1 MTSDAATLTSD
12 AATLGKSNQ
21 EQAVAAWVNYLNQLR
36 LENLLSA
43 LNRQD
48 VNLLDALASLHDAM
62 RRIDLEVVA
71 ANRGG
76 VKGMHGFIA
85 EVAEVGLGN
94 ARSQILGNVPVYQW
108 VNDNGPV
115 DLMRGGVEIQ
125 QKFVAAGGRFGLG
138 AIAEHLEKYPDFV
151 ENGGK
156 YQIPRDHFEVI
167 RKLHAMPRED
177 AGKLLTLG
185 GDGPS
190 LKDWNRIHAFF
201 DEGSV
206 GIESLEPSHLEY
218 SEVQKGAYSATLETE
233 EGSLRSTDQSLR
245 GDAYQESRPTL
256 REGTKATL
264 AAAAIEGGTAV
275 VLALVERRRAG
286 KHLRDFTG
294 GDWADIAGEGGFGV
308 AKGGVRGFSIYW
320 LTNFTATSAAV
331 ASSIVTAAFGVAE
344 QANKLRRGEIDE
356 LEFIENAELVCLETA
371 VSALS
376 SCVGQALIPVPVLG
390 AVIGNTVG
398 IIMYKTVSS
407 SLSQR
412 EASLIAQYVGEQ
424 RALDEQLAA
433 EYGELIEKLDAR
445 MSDYLG
451 LLERAFSPDLE
462 VALLGSVELALDLGV
477 ASEEVL
483 DSDEKV
489 LAYFL
494 D

>member
-1 MTSDAATLTSD
+1 MTSDAAILTSD

-48 VNLLDALASLHDAM
+48 VSLLDALASLHDAM

-94 ARSQILGNVPVYQW
+94 ARSQILGNGPVYQW

-294 GDWADIAGEGGFGV
+294 EDWADIAGEGGFGV
-308 AKGGVRGFSIYW
+308 AKGGVRGFSIYA

-398 IIMYKTVSS
+398 IIMYMTVSS

-412 EASLIAQYVGEQ
+412 EASLIAHYVGEQ

-433 EYGELIEKLDAR
+433 EYGELIDKLDAR

-462 VALLGSVELALDLGV
+462 VALLGSAELALDLGV

>member
-1 MTSDAATLTSD
+1 MSDAATLMSD
-12 AATLGKSNQ
+12 AAPLGKSNQ

-36 LENLLSA
+36 LDNLLRA

-48 VNLLDALASLHDAM
+48 VNLEDALASLHDAT
-62 RRIDLEVVA
+62 RKIDLEVVA

-85 EVAEVGLGN
+85 EVAEVGVGN
-94 ARSQILGNVPVYQW
+94 ARSQILGKGAAYQW

-138 AIAEHLEKYPDFV
+138 AIAEHLEKYPGFV
-151 ENGGK
+151 ESGGK

-167 RKLHAMPRED
+167 QKLHAMPRED

-185 GDGPS
+185 GEGPS
-190 LKDWNRIHAFF
+190 LKDWNRIQAFF

-206 GIESLEPSHLEY
+206 GIESLEPSHLKY
-218 SEVQKGAYSATLETE
+218 SEVQRGAYGATLETE

-245 GDAYQESRPTL
+245 GDAYREGRPTL
-256 REGTKATL
+256 REGAKATL
-264 AAAAIEGGTAV
+264 AAAAIEGGTA
-275 VLALVERRRAG
+275 LALAMVEKRRAG
-286 KHLRDFTG
+286 TQLKDFTG
-294 GDWADIAGEGGFGV
+294 EDWADVAGEGGVGV
-308 AKGGVRGFSIYW
+308 VKGGVRGFSIYA

-356 LEFIENAELVCLETA
+356 REFIENAELVCLETA

-398 IIMYKTVSS
+398 IIMYKAVSS
-407 SLSQR
+407 SLSER
-412 EASLIAQYVGEQ
+412 EELLIERYLSEQ
-424 RALDEQLAA
+424 RVLDEQLTAQ
-433 EYGELIEKLDAR
+433 YQELIDKLDVS

-451 LLERAFSPDLE
+451 VLERAFSPDVE
-462 VALLGSVELALDLGV
+462 IALLGSVELALELGV

-483 DSDEKV
+483 NSDEKV

-494 D
+494 E

>member
-1 MTSDAATLTSD
+1 MMSDAETL
-12 AATLGKSNQ
+12 AKSSQ

-36 LENLLSA
+36 LDNLLRA

-48 VNLLDALASLHDAM
+48 VNLKDALASLHDAT
-62 RRIDLEVVA
+62 RKIDLEVVA

-76 VKGMHGFIA
+76 PKGMHGFIA
-85 EVAEVGLGN
+85 EVAEVGVGN
-94 ARSQILGNVPVYQW
+94 ARSQILGKGAVYQW

-138 AIAEHLEKYPDFV
+138 AIADHLQKYPDFI
-151 ENGGK
+151 ESGGK

-167 RKLHAMPRED
+167 QKLHAMPREE
-177 AGKLLTLG
+177 AGRLLTRG

-190 LKDWNRIHAFF
+190 LKDWDRIQEFF
-201 DEGSV
+201 ARGSV
-206 GIESLEPSHLEY
+206 GIESLEPSNLEY
-218 SEVQKGAYSATLETE
+218 REVQRGAYSATLATE
-233 EGSLRSTDQSLR
+233 EDSLRSTDQTLR
-245 GDAYQESRPTL
+245 DDAYRESRPTL
-256 REGTKATL
+256 REGGKATL
-264 AAAAIEGGTAV
+264 AGAAIEGGTAL
-275 VLALVERRRAG
+275 VLAVVAKRRAG
-286 KHLRDFTG
+286 KQLRDFTG
-294 GDWADIAGEGGFGV
+294 EDWADIAGEGGFGAV
-308 AKGGVRGFSIYW
+308 KGGVRGFSIYW

-376 SCVGQALIPVPVLG
+376 SVVGQALIPVPVLG

-398 IIMYKTVSS
+398 IIMYEAVSS
-407 SLSQR
+407 SLSER
-412 EASLIAQYVGEQ
+412 EASLIERYLGEQ

-433 EYGELIEKLDAR
+433 EYTELIEKLDAS
-445 MSDYLG
+445 MSDYLAV
-451 LLERAFSPDLE
+451 LERAFSPDVE
-462 VALLGSVELALDLGV
+462 VALLGSVELARELGV
-477 ASEEVL
+477 ASDEVL
-483 DSDEKV
+483 NSDEKV

>member
-94 ARSQILGNVPVYQW
+94 ARSQILGNGPVYQW

-294 GDWADIAGEGGFGV
+294 GDWAAIAGEGGFGV